1 MTSQLNGVRILV
13 ADDQSDVARTLCRP
27 LSKSGARL
35 RFVTDGET
43 ALAEVNTRPYDLL
56 LIDMK
61 MPPYEWGGLWLL
73 QELQKGGWR
82 MPSLVLSGEG
92 SKQQVIEALRM
103 GASDWVVKDDAGEE
117 LLERCVKVL
126 SDRMNHSLEFAG
138 TSLPTPLARRFAR
151 YSRTIDREKRI
162 SEGLHA
168 LEAIFRFAA
177 ILGLSSTTP
186 APLRGIRPDQFAAP
200 SMGTWFSLCTALGT
214 LPDAGDDFVRMLS
227 WLVPERSDHQL
238 VQELISARND
248 LAHGRGAPT
257 STQAEQL
264 DGLLRRFAHRAS
276 SSWRADLTVPTTMT
290 YDGTVYVADVL
301 SLRGVDRPVPKK
313 VEIQAPVIT
322 GQAFLV
328 PRDAAPVPLAPW
340 FLTQMDETSNS
351 VRCFQFDGMHRDKD
365 GLVPAAPFKYAKTD
379 EGAEVATVSHP
390 DATWQTLTA
399 WVAN

>member
-1 MTSQLNGVRILV
+1 MTSQLSGVRILV

-43 ALAEVNTRPYDLL
+43 ALSEVNARPYDLL

-61 MPPYEWGGLWLL
+61 MPPSEWGGLWLL
-73 QELQKGGWR
+73 RELQNGGWR
-82 MPSLVLSGEG
+82 IPSLVLSGEG
-92 SKQQVIEALRM
+92 SKQQVIEALRL

-117 LLERCVKVL
+117 LLERCTKVL
-126 SDRMNHSLEFAG
+126 AERMNRSLEFASTG
-138 TSLPTPLARRFAR
+138 LPTPLAHRFIR
-151 YSRTIDREKRI
+151 YSRTIDREKRV
-162 SEGLHA
+162 SEGLHT

-186 APLRGIRPDQFAAP
+186 APLRGIRPDQLTAP
-200 SMGTWFSLCTALGT
+200 SMGTWFSLCTALET
-214 LPDAGDDFVRMLS
+214 LPDAGDDFIRMLS

-238 VQELISARND
+238 VQELISTRND
-248 LAHGRGAPT
+248 LAHGRSAPT
-257 STQAEQL
+257 ATQAEHL
-264 DGLLRRFAHRAS
+264 DGLLRRFAHRAA

-290 YDGTVYVADVL
+290 YDGTLYVADVL
-301 SLRGVDRPVPKK
+301 SLRGVGKPVPNK
-313 VEIQAPVIT
+313 VEIKAPVIT

-340 FLTQMDETSNS
+340 LLTQMDQTSNS
-351 VRCFQFDGMHRDKD
+351 VHCFQFDGMYRGKD
-365 GLVPAAPFKYAKTD
+365 GLVPAALFKYATTD
-379 EGAEVATVSHP
+379 EGAEAATASHP
-390 DATWQTLTA
+390 DAKWQTLTA